1 MMITKNYFPSFKQ
14 SIYGNCRLVKKMK
27 AEKGEEDQSVAV
39 RQ

>member
-27 AEKGEEDQSVAV
+27 AEKGDQSVAV